1 MDELELTVLNGI
13 ISEWKHMTTEKKYE
27 LLGLVNGIET
37 ARKEYERTKPIIIP
51 ATDAPK
57 ATIKDVK

>member
-13 ISEWKHMTTEKKYE
+13 ITAWDKMTVEKKYE

-37 ARKEYERTKPIIIP
+37 ARKEFERTKPIIIP
-51 ATDAPK
+51 AADAPK
-57 ATIKDVK
+57 AIAKEET